1 MNPLLQSLMQA
12 NHPEG
17 GEPAPEDR
25 RFAWS
30 PLQTVIFAA
39 VSGGETP
46 LCVKAGAGAAKTTT
60 LLHSAGLATQPSIFL
75 AFNKS
80 IAEHIRGRLKK
91 GEAKTINALGHR
103 LWMLNFPR
111 ARLDARKTE
120 ALVEKLLPD
129 EQRKKFG
136 YLIQRLISSAKG
148 SGLGL
153 ESESQPGD
161 FSHSITNG
169 DWDVDDGDVEELSFW
184 ANRVF
189 LHGQQD
195 TSTFDFDD
203 QIYGP
208 VLHRWEFPHF
218 PTVMVDEAQDLNR
231 IQHLFIEE
239 LARNGRL
246 IAVGDPNQAIYG
258 FRGALSDSMDLLVSH
273 FRMRT
278 LPLNISYRC
287 SRQVILEAQKLVPD
301 IQHRDGAPEGAVRFT
316 EEGNDPELFPDDML
330 VMCRNNAPLFSAIMR
345 HVRARRPCR
354 VLSNALD
361 GLASFIKKRNRED
374 IPGLLKAVDIWERRE
389 VYAAESKGMEWK
401 IAAIQD
407 KAQTIYA
414 LCEGFQFTAEV
425 LGLLRQLQEGRTGP
439 IFSTIHKAKG
449 LEAEHAWLIRPDLLR
464 PWWVKEEAAL
474 RQEDNLHYVA
484 ITRAKLTFTY
494 GARKS

>member
-1 MNPLLQSLMQA
+1 MNPLLQNLMQA
-12 NHPEG
+12 NQPEG
-17 GEPAPEDR
+17 GEPAFE
-25 RFAWS
+25 WS
-30 PLQTVIFAA
+30 PLQKA
-39 VSGGETP
+39 VFSEVLLNERP
-46 LCVKAGAGAAKTTT
+46 ICVDAKAGAAKTTT
-60 LLHSAGLATQPSIFL
+60 LVHAAGLATQPSIFL

-80 IAEHIRGRLKK
+80 IAEEIRGRLKK

-103 LWMLNFPR
+103 LWMSNCPR

-120 ALVEKLLPD
+120 SLIEKLLPD
-129 EQRKKFG
+129 EQRRKFG
-136 YLIQRLISSAKG
+136 YLIQRLISAAKSG
-148 SGLGL
+148 GLGL
-153 ESESQPGD
+153 ESESRPGD

-169 DWDVDDGDVEELSFW
+169 DWDVDDGDVEEVALW

-195 TSTFDFDD
+195 TATFDFDD

-278 LPLNISYRC
+278 LPLSISYRC
-287 SRQVILEAQKLVPD
+287 SQAVIRQAQTLVPD
-301 IQHRDGAPEGAVRFT
+301 ISAREGAPEGQVVFET
-316 EEGNDPELFPDDML
+316 DSDPELFPEGML
-330 VMCRNNAPLFSAIMR
+330 VMCRNNAPLFAAIMR

-361 GLASFIKKRNRED
+361 GLASFIKKARRDDIQGMLKWVDRWEARE
-374 IPGLLKAVDIWERRE
+374 RF
-389 VYAAESKGMEWK
+389 AAESKHMDWK
-401 IAAIQD
+401 VASIQD
-407 KAQTIYA
+407 KADTVRA
-414 LCEGFQFTAEV
+414 LSEGFTEVGEV
-425 LGLLRQLQEGRTGP
+425 LALLRQLQEGRTGP

-474 RQEDNLHYVA
+474 QQEDNLHYVA